1 MMKHTFVYQLVFA
14 FLISIQ
20 PFWFS
25 QAHAEDR
32 EVAVFPGN
40 VNNTAA
46 IPNNINGNEI
56 NNSGVTEVYS
66 DLEMKFDLAIKDN
79 AAPCEK
85 FECQESKAFDK
96 RVQSLGKRLATTAY
110 KKHPDL
116 EERVKTF
123 QFSVVDKIEAG
134 TASNAKGNIV
144 IFRGLQHLKLSDKA
158 IRFLIGREMGH
169 VIAKHHNKNT
179 TAKLII
185 SAIVAAVVP
194 VAGIVS
200 VTASTATTYVGGKVV
215 MLKVKPKQLAEADNI
230 ALDLLGTKRSG
241 IRVVMNALPKGEATT
256 SWSKDLQMS
265 KNNLALKLQRR
276 PVAIAQSS
284 PLK

>member
-1 MMKHTFVYQLVFA
+1 MMKHMFVCRLVLA
-14 FLISIQ
+14 LLISIQ
-20 PFWFS
+20 PFWFF
-25 QAHAEDR
+25 QAR
-32 EVAVFPGN
+32 GGTITVFPGN
-40 VNNTAA
+40 VNNTIS
-46 IPNNINGNEI
+46 IPNSVNSNEV
-56 NNSGVTEVYS
+56 NNAGVSEVYS

-85 FECQESKAFDK
+85 FECQENKAFDK
-96 RVQSLGKRLATTAY
+96 RMQFLGKRLATTTY

-116 EERVKTF
+116 KERVKTF
-123 QFSVVDKIEAG
+123 KFNVVDKVEAG
-134 TASNAKGNIV
+134 TASNAKGDIV

-158 IRFLIGREMGH
+158 MRFLIAREMGH

-230 ALDLLGTKRSG
+230 ALSLLGTKRSG
-241 IRVVMNALPKGEATT
+241 LRGVMNALPKEEATT
-256 SWSKDLQMS
+256 DWSKDLQMS
-265 KNNLALKLQRR
+265 KNNLARKLQRR
-276 PVAIAQSS
+276 PIAIAQSS
-284 PLK
+284 SLK